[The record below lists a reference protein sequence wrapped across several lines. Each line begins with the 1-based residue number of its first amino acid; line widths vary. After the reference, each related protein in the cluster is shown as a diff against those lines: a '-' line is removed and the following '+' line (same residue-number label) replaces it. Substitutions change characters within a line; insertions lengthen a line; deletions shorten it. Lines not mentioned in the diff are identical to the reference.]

1 MRLWAH
7 FGRTIHTVQPNID
20 ANNKFD
26 RPACLNTD
34 QRRYSRARCTLRQVV
49 HRQPAISWPPST
61 NMQDSTLLSDLS
73 SNDEKLAAPHLF
85 HCTEQAAAG
94 AAEYRPAPRRQHTH
108 PPRKRPQRKLK
119 MGEVEQIEPRAPA
132 LCGGGGAPTSW
143 RVGFLADPLSDR
155 VRRLL
160 GPPSLYGAH
169 TGPFSAGRCASG
181 MDDGR
186 RSTAKWYTPAPA
198 CWICR
203 ARTWY
208 AIYRA

>member
-61 NMQDSTLLSDLS
+61 NMPDSTLLSDLS

-85 HCTEQAAAG
+85 HCCEQAAAG
-94 AAEYRPAPRRQHTH
+94 AAEHRPAPRRQHTH

-119 MGEVEQIEPRAPA
+119 MGEVEQIEPLAPG
-132 LCGGGGAPTSW
+132 LCGGGGAATSW
-143 RVGFLADPLSDR
+143 PVGISGGHARDPS
-155 VRRLL
+155 RRRFRPLC
-160 GPPSLYGAH
+160 SYGA
-169 TGPFSAGRCASG
+169 G
-181 MDDGR
+181 
-186 RSTAKWYTPAPA
+186 
-198 CWICR
+198 
-203 ARTWY
+203 
-208 AIYRA
+208 